1 MNMNNYKA
9 SHKKRNQKQFNNY
22 MYSPSNNDY
31 DLQNRINKSLY
42 PYNSSQRTSTINN
55 ISDYNYNSDSN
66 YDLIEDFKDT
76 LRKTQL
82 LKDEL
87 INKNTFYKGNFNIN
101 YKYNK
106 NLNSGSKISSE
117 GIDSD
122 DNSLEDSEEKEEE
135 EEDEEENENLLSNKE
150 KEININKKL
159 EK

>member
-1 MNMNNYKA
+1 MNNYKA

-42 PYNSSQRTSTINN
+42 PYKTSQRTSTINN

-106 NLNSGSKISSE
+106 KIFYKIFKILNDRKRWRKYDGKFRRRRIRR
-117 GIDSD
+117 
-122 DNSLEDSEEKEEE
+122 K
-135 EEDEEENENLLSNKE
+135 
-150 KEININKKL
+150 
-159 EK
+159 